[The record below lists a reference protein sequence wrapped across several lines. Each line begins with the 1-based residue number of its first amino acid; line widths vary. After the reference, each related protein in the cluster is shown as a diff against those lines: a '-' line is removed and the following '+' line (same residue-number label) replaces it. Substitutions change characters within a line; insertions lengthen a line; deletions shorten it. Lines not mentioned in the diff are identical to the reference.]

1 MSNDKLKSEA
11 NPSLVVLR
19 DNKPKWY
26 LPESRREGYRNLHKI
41 NRYGLLHRSDLVL
54 KLNKKHNKK
63 IENIPSV
70 KKAINHKYFCS
81 LLVGKDQEILFEKY
95 ASDFTEKTYQT
106 IMSITKMFVNLFIG
120 ELLEK
125 KLIDLNK
132 KISTIFAKISN
143 LNDVTH
149 KIGPF
154 IFFPLKKVIMLDE
167 KIKVELTGKEVD
179 ILKCLLSA
187 AGEAVDKDKL
197 LKQVWNYSSDVT
209 THTLE
214 THIYRLRQKLEADTS
229 IPRLIISQA
238 GGFSIRTL

>member
-1 MSNDKLKSEA
+1 MKKKILLFEPDWLLRKTLIEQISLNEDFDITELSSLQDAKYRLEKS
-11 NPSLVVLR
+11 SF
-19 DNKPKWY
+19 
-26 LPESRREGYRNLHKI
+26 
-41 NRYGLLHRSDLVL
+41 DLVIIGTDQGSYRL
-54 KLNKKHNKK
+54 SSIGQFIKEAK
-63 IENIPSV
+63 ITNIV
-70 KKAINHKYFCS
+70 
-81 LLVGKDQEILFEKY
+81 LFIIAAE
-95 ASDFTEKTYQT
+95 AGGSSFFEESTEKHY
-106 IMSITKMFVNLFIG
+106 FI
-120 ELLEK
+120 EK
-125 KLIDLNK
+125 PFKIRHLNK

-214 THIYRLRQKLEADTS
+214 THIYRLRQKLEVDPS
-229 IPRLIISQA
+229 IPRLIISKG